1 MRTLLLLLLL
11 AICLQA
17 QAATLKIATL
27 LPDGTSWMKAMRA
40 SAKEI
45 EARTEG
51 RLKLRFYPGGV
62 MGNDKSVLR
71 KIRVGQLHGGVL
83 TTGSL
88 AGIYKDIQIYSL
100 PFLFRSFEEVDY
112 VRKKIDPLLI
122 DNLAKKGYI
131 SFGLSEGG
139 FVYLMSQTPISREGE
154 LRRHKVWAPEGD
166 QISLIGFRS
175 MGISPIQL
183 PLTDVL
189 TGLQTGLIDTISASP
204 AGAIALQWHT
214 RVNYLTDIPV
224 LYLYGTLV
232 ITEKALNRLPA
243 SDREILTEVLE
254 ETFRQADINTR
265 KDSYNAW
272 QALQKQ
278 GIEIVKPTS
287 DDMKEWRAIVD
298 RAVLQIGEEGTYSQQ
313 LYNRIQRYLSD
324 FRSSR

>member
-27 LPDGTSWMKAMRA
+27 LPDGTIWMKAMRA

-88 AGIYKDIQIYSL
+88 AGIYKDIEIYSL
-100 PFLFRSFEEVDY
+100 PFLFRSFEEIDY

-122 DNLAKKGYI
+122 DNLARKGYI

-139 FVYLMSQTPISREGE
+139 FVYLMSQTPISQKDE
-154 LRRHKVWAPEGD
+154 LRRHRVWAPEGD

-175 MGISPIQL
+175 MGITPIQL

-189 TGLQTGLIDTISASP
+189 TGLQTGLIDTIGASP

-214 RVNYLTDIPV
+214 RVNYITDIPV
-224 LYLYGTLV
+224 LYLYGALV
-232 ITEKALNRLPA
+232 ITDKALARLPT
-243 SDREILTEVLE
+243 SDRVILTEVLGE
-254 ETFRQADINTR
+254 AIRQTDINTR
-265 KDSYNAW
+265 KDNYNAW

-278 GIEIVKPTS
+278 GIEIVKPTP
-287 DDMKEWRAIVD
+287 DDIKEWRAIVD
-298 RAVLQIGEEGTYSQQ
+298 RAVLQMGEEGAYTQK
-313 LYNRIQRYLSD
+313 LYNRIQRYLAD
-324 FRSSR
+324 FRSTR

>member
-1 MRTLLLLLLL
+1 MRTLFLLLLL
-11 AICLQA
+11 ATCLPA

-45 EARTEG
+45 EKRTEG
-51 RLKLRFYPGGV
+51 RLKLRLYPGGV

-100 PFLFRSFEEVDY
+100 PFLFRSFEEVDH

-122 DNLAKKGYI
+122 DNLARKGYI

-139 FVYLMSQTPISREGE
+139 FVYLMSQTPISRKNE

-175 MGISPIQL
+175 MGITPIQL

-189 TGLQTGLIDTISASP
+189 TGLQTGLIDTIGASP
-204 AGAIALQWHT
+204 MGAIALQWHT
-214 RVNYLTDIPV
+214 RINYITDIPV

-232 ITEKALNRLPA
+232 ITEKALSRLPA
-243 SDREILTEVLE
+243 SDREILTRVLE
-254 ETFRQADINTR
+254 ETFRQTDIDTR
-265 KDSYNAW
+265 KDNYNAW

-278 GIEIVKPTS
+278 GVELVKPTPG
-287 DDMKEWRAIVD
+287 DMKEWRAIVD
-298 RAVLQIGEEGTYSQQ
+298 RAVLQIGDEGAYTQK
-313 LYNRIQRYLSD
+313 LYNRIQRYLAD
-324 FRSSR
+324 FRSGR

>member
-27 LPDGTSWMKAMRA
+27 LPDGTIWMKAMRA

-88 AGIYKDIQIYSL
+88 AGIYKDIEIYSL

-122 DNLAKKGYI
+122 DNLARKGYI

-139 FVYLMSQTPISREGE
+139 FVYLMSQTPISQKDE
-154 LRRHKVWAPEGD
+154 LRRHRVWAPEGD

-175 MGISPIQL
+175 MGITPIQL

-189 TGLQTGLIDTISASP
+189 TGLQTGLIDTIGASP

-214 RVNYLTDIPV
+214 RVNYITDIPV
-224 LYLYGTLV
+224 LYLYGALV
-232 ITEKALNRLPA
+232 ITDKALARLPT
-243 SDREILTEVLE
+243 SDRVILTEVLGE
-254 ETFRQADINTR
+254 AIRQTDINTR
-265 KDSYNAW
+265 KDNYNAW

-278 GIEIVKPTS
+278 GIEIVKPTP
-287 DDMKEWRAIVD
+287 DDIKEWRAIVD
-298 RAVLQIGEEGTYSQQ
+298 RAVLQMGEEGAYTQK
-313 LYNRIQRYLSD
+313 LYNRIQRYLAD
-324 FRSSR
+324 FRSTR

>member
-11 AICLQA
+11 TTCLQA

-27 LPDGTSWMKAMRA
+27 LPDGTIWMKAMRA

-88 AGIYKDIQIYSL
+88 AGIYKDIEIYSL
-100 PFLFRSFEEVDY
+100 PFLFRSFEEIDY

-122 DNLAKKGYI
+122 DNLARKGYI

-139 FVYLMSQTPISREGE
+139 FVYLMSQTPISRKDE
-154 LRRHKVWAPEGD
+154 LRRHRVWAPEGD

-175 MGISPIQL
+175 MGITPIQL

-189 TGLQTGLIDTISASP
+189 TGLQTGLIDTIGASP

-214 RVNYLTDIPV
+214 RVNYITDIPV
-224 LYLYGTLV
+224 LYLYGALV
-232 ITEKALNRLPA
+232 ITDKALARLPT
-243 SDREILTEVLE
+243 SDRVILTEVLGE
-254 ETFRQADINTR
+254 AIRQTDINTR
-265 KDSYNAW
+265 KDNYNAW

-278 GIEIVKPTS
+278 GIEIVKPTP

-298 RAVLQIGEEGTYSQQ
+298 RAVLQMGEEGAYTQK
-313 LYNRIQRYLSD
+313 LYNRIQRYLAD
-324 FRSSR
+324 FRSGS

>member
-27 LPDGTSWMKAMRA
+27 LPDGTIWMKAMRA
-40 SAKEI
+40 SAREI

-88 AGIYKDIQIYSL
+88 AGIYKDIEIYSL
-100 PFLFRSFEEVDY
+100 PFLFRSFEEIDY

-122 DNLAKKGYI
+122 DNLARKGYI

-139 FVYLMSQTPISREGE
+139 FVYLMSQTPISQKDE
-154 LRRHKVWAPEGD
+154 LRRHRVWAPEGD

-175 MGISPIQL
+175 MGITPIQL

-189 TGLQTGLIDTISASP
+189 TGLQTGLIDTIGASP

-214 RVNYLTDIPV
+214 RVNYITDIPV
-224 LYLYGTLV
+224 LYLYGALV
-232 ITEKALNRLPA
+232 ITDKALARLPT
-243 SDREILTEVLE
+243 SDRVILTEVLGE
-254 ETFRQADINTR
+254 AIRQTDINTR
-265 KDSYNAW
+265 KDNYNAW

-278 GIEIVKPTS
+278 GIEIVKPTP
-287 DDMKEWRAIVD
+287 DDIKEWRAIVD
-298 RAVLQIGEEGTYSQQ
+298 RAVLQMGEEGAYTQK
-313 LYNRIQRYLSD
+313 LYNRIQRYLAD
-324 FRSSR
+324 FRSTR

>member
-27 LPDGTSWMKAMRA
+27 LPDGTIWMKAMRA

-45 EARTEG
+45 EERTEG

-88 AGIYKDIQIYSL
+88 AGIYKDIEIYSL

-122 DNLAKKGYI
+122 DNLARKGYI

-139 FVYLMSQTPISREGE
+139 FVYLMSQTPISREGD
-154 LRRHKVWAPEGD
+154 LRRHRVWAPEGD

-175 MGISPIQL
+175 MGITPIQL

-189 TGLQTGLIDTISASP
+189 TGLQTGLIDTIGASP
-204 AGAIALQWHT
+204 MGAIALQWHT

-224 LYLYGTLV
+224 LYLYGALV
-232 ITEKALNRLPA
+232 INDKAFARLPTA
-243 SDREILTEVLE
+243 DREILTEVLE
-254 ETFRQADINTR
+254 EAIRQTDINTR
-265 KDSYNAW
+265 KDNYNAW

-278 GIEIVKPTS
+278 GIKIVKPTP
-287 DDMKEWRAIVD
+287 DDMKEGRAIVD
-298 RAVLQIGEEGTYSQQ
+298 RAVLQIGEEGAYTQKLYS
-313 LYNRIQRYLSD
+313 RIQRHLAD
-324 FRSSR
+324 FRSGR

>member
-27 LPDGTSWMKAMRA
+27 LPDGTIWMKAMRA
-40 SAKEI
+40 SAREI

-88 AGIYKDIQIYSL
+88 AGIYKDIEIYSL
-100 PFLFRSFEEVDY
+100 PFLFRSFEEIDY

-122 DNLAKKGYI
+122 DNLARKGYI

-139 FVYLMSQTPISREGE
+139 FVYLMSQTPISQKDE
-154 LRRHKVWAPEGD
+154 LRRHRVWAPEGD

-175 MGISPIQL
+175 MGITPIQL

-189 TGLQTGLIDTISASP
+189 TGLQTGLIDTIGASP

-214 RVNYLTDIPV
+214 RVNYITDIPV
-224 LYLYGTLV
+224 LYLYGALV
-232 ITEKALNRLPA
+232 ITDKALARLPT
-243 SDREILTEVLE
+243 SDRVILTEVLGE
-254 ETFRQADINTR
+254 AIRQTDINTR
-265 KDSYNAW
+265 KDNYNAW

-278 GIEIVKPTS
+278 GIEIVKPTP

-298 RAVLQIGEEGTYSQQ
+298 RAVLQMGEEGAYTQK
-313 LYNRIQRYLSD
+313 LYNRIQRYLAD
-324 FRSSR
+324 FRSTR

>member
-27 LPDGTSWMKAMRA
+27 LPDGTIWMKAMRA
-40 SAKEI
+40 SAREI
-45 EARTEG
+45 EERTEG

-88 AGIYKDIQIYSL
+88 AGIYKDIEIYSL
-100 PFLFRSFEEVDY
+100 PFLFRSFEEIDY

-122 DNLAKKGYI
+122 DNLARKGYI

-175 MGISPIQL
+175 MGITPIQL

-189 TGLQTGLIDTISASP
+189 TGLQTGLIDTIGASP

-214 RVNYLTDIPV
+214 RVNYITDIPV
-224 LYLYGTLV
+224 LYLYGALV
-232 ITEKALNRLPA
+232 ITDKALARLPT
-243 SDREILTEVLE
+243 SDRVILTEVLGE
-254 ETFRQADINTR
+254 AIRQTDINTR
-265 KDSYNAW
+265 KDNYNAW

-278 GIEIVKPTS
+278 GIEIVKPTP

-298 RAVLQIGEEGTYSQQ
+298 RAVLQIGEEGAYTQKLYS
-313 LYNRIQRYLSD
+313 RIQRYLAD
-324 FRSSR
+324 FRSTR

>member
-1 MRTLLLLLLL
+1 MRTLLILLLL
-11 AICLQA
+11 ATCLQA
-17 QAATLKIATL
+17 HAATLKIATL

-45 EARTEG
+45 EERTEG

-88 AGIYKDIQIYSL
+88 AGIYKDLQIYSL
-100 PFLFRSFEEVDY
+100 PFLFRNFEEVDH

-122 DNLAKKGYI
+122 DNLAKKGYV

-139 FVYLMSQTPISREGE
+139 FVYLMSQTPISRESE

-166 QISLIGFRS
+166 QISLIGYQS
-175 MGISPIQL
+175 MGITPIQL

-189 TGLQTGLIDTISASP
+189 TGLQTGLIDTIGASP
-204 AGAIALQWHT
+204 IGAIALQWHT

-224 LYLYGTLV
+224 LYLCGTLV
-232 ITEKALNRLPA
+232 ITGKALARLPA
-243 SDREILTEVLE
+243 SDRKILTEVLQ
-254 ETFRQADINTR
+254 ETFRQTDIDTR
-265 KDSYNAW
+265 KNSYNAW

-278 GIEIVKPTS
+278 GIEIVKPTPE
-287 DDMKEWRAIVD
+287 DMKAWRAIVD
-298 RAVLQIGEEGTYSQQ
+298 QAVLQMGEEGAYTQK
-313 LYNRIQRYLSD
+313 LYNRIQQYLAD
-324 FRSSR
+324 FRGGR